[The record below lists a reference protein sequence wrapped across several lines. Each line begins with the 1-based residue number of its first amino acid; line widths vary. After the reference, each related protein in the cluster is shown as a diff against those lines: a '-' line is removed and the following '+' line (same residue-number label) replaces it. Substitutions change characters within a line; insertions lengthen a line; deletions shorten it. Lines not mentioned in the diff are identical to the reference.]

1 MERCKKRERLV
12 NEIELFISYGV
23 EKKEQQA
30 ALLFLQRY
38 KNDDLALQLMRS
50 FYTSLPETHEEAL
63 CRIAFIEKKDDIF
76 LLGLQTALHG
86 YLYLATDQKALFLCE
101 EGKELLEPKAL
112 ALFGYPD
119 LIEFLKKYPHIEK
132 CPEYVPDQLAD
143 PGFCPVCSAV
153 TGDYHILGCPVEVC
167 PWCEGQLSRCGCR
180 FEQLG
185 LEALEDEE
193 ELEELERLLEEKGRV
208 PYAAW
213 QCPSYPSDKDEE
225 DGQDE

>member
-1 MERCKKRERLV
+1 
-12 NEIELFISYGV
+12 
-23 EKKEQQA
+23 
-30 ALLFLQRY
+30 
-38 KNDDLALQLMRS
+38 
-50 FYTSLPETHEEAL
+50 
-63 CRIAFIEKKDDIF
+63 
-76 LLGLQTALHG
+76 
-86 YLYLATDQKALFLCE
+86 
-101 EGKELLEPKAL
+101 
-112 ALFGYPD
+112 
-119 LIEFLKKYPHIEK
+119 
-132 CPEYVPDQLAD
+132 
-143 PGFCPVCSAV
+143 V